1 MVNVWLSATRI
12 VNVFLKLEVDGNTA
26 LQVNDLTVTL
36 AETTTDA
43 AFSVEPLKLFGSM
56 IISSLAPGAVVATT
70 PLTNQLPA
78 ALKLVLFVPP
88 TIPAPFQ

>member
-1 MVNVWLSATRI
+1 M
-12 VNVFLKLEVDGNTA
+12 
-26 LQVNDLTVTL
+26 LQVKDFTVTL

-43 AFSVEPLKLFGSM
+43 AFSVDPLKLLGSM
-56 IISSLAPGAVVATT
+56 MISSLAPGVVVATT
-70 PLTNQLPA
+70 PLTNQLLA